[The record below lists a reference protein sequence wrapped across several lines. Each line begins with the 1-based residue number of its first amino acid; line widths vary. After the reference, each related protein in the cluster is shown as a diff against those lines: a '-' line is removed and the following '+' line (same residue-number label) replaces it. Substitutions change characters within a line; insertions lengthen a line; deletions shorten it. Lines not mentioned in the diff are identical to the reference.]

1 MAASAEKP
9 RLRTIT
15 VSATYGAGGSI
26 IAPRL
31 AERVGLPF
39 LDRLVPALA
48 SGSGEGGHEPTCGEG
63 LNDEERAQTPLS
75 RWVSHLV
82 RLPSVVGTPVPG
94 PESFPDRDRLRKEA
108 EASIDKMVSRSGA
121 VLLGR
126 AGAVVLAGHPSAFH
140 IRLDGPADRRV
151 AQAMSLEHIDE
162 PAARQRQSE
171 ADRARRVYVQRL
183 YDRDSADPA
192 LYHVVLDSTALAL
205 AACVDLLA
213 TAALAFW
220 DQALTTG

>member
-1 MAASAEKP
+1 MEAAADTSGP
-9 RLRTIT
+9 RTMT
-15 VSATYGAGGSI
+15 VSATYGAGGSV

-31 AERVGLPF
+31 ADRLGLPF
-39 LDRLVPALA
+39 LDRLVPPNVGP
-48 SGSGEGGHEPTCGEG
+48 SRPGCSEG

-108 EASIDKMVSRSGA
+108 EASIASVVRTSGA

-126 AGAVVLAGHPSAFH
+126 AGAVVLAGHPLAMH
-140 IRLDGPADRRV
+140 VRLDGPPERRV
-151 AQAMSLEHIDE
+151 AQAMRLEQIDE
-162 PAARQRQSE
+162 ATARQRQSE
-171 ADRARRVYVQRL
+171 ADWARRVYVQRL

-192 LYHVVLDSTALAL
+192 LYHLVLDSTALPL
-205 AACVDLLA
+205 SACVELLA
-213 TAALAFW
+213 LGAEAFW
-220 DQALTTG
+220 EQGQGAR

>member
-1 MAASAEKP
+1 MAASAEQP

-31 AERVGLPF
+31 ADRVGLPF
-39 LDRLVPALA
+39 LDRLVPTFARR
-48 SGSGEGGHEPTCGEG
+48 SGESPTCGEG
-63 LNDEERAQTPLS
+63 LHDEERAQTPLS

-108 EASIDKMVSRSGA
+108 EALIYETVSKSGA

-126 AGAVVLAGHPSAFH
+126 AGAVVLAGQPSAFH
-140 IRLDGPADRRV
+140 IRLDGPVDRRV
-151 AQAMSLEHIDE
+151 AQAMSLEHINE
-162 PAARQRQSE
+162 STARQRQSE

-183 YDRDSADPA
+183 YDRDSADPG
-192 LYHVVLDSTALAL
+192 LYHLMLDSTALAL
-205 AACVDLLA
+205 ATCADLLA
-213 TAALAFW
+213 TAAVAFW
-220 DQALTTG
+220 DQALPAG